1 MVKSIQQ
8 EQNQKHC
15 KLEGSS
21 MEAKGLKFE
30 KNKKYQISAQIQHLK
45 IKAALID
52 ISINIHYIDIKQ
64 TCDKIKDH

>member
-1 MVKSIQQ
+1 
-8 EQNQKHC
+8 
-15 KLEGSS
+15 